1 MSEYSPIYC
10 LAESRVD
17 SGKDFFEAGVFW
29 LVSPSLIAVALS
41 TNSSLSI
48 ACGRFFVVD

>member
-10 LAESRVD
+10 LAESRID